1 VLGWVVAASRK
12 RGAFGKGGR
21 VAGWPG
27 SRVADLQAYHIGFFT
42 AQCVLPA
49 DAKRSW
55 PHKLCKPAS
64 LSCKAS
70 FEK

>member
-27 SRVADLQAYHIGFFT
+27 SRVADL
-42 AQCVLPA
+42 VLG
-49 DAKRSW
+49 K
-55 PHKLCKPAS
+55 KP
-64 LSCKAS
+64 
-70 FEK
+70 